1 MAGVIKKIVA
11 EPVDW
16 FIYSVLGEKQ
26 RKKLLNLL
34 STRQK
39 DTIKRVLLGKKEA
52 ERQHLKQIKYHLYDL
67 GFIDKG
73 LEDLEIYIEEANDP
87 SLKRTAAW
95 EKVLWHA
102 NQYHEK
108 DAAIALEYM
117 PLAEMGELQPD
128 QQRRIAIIKAELLD
142 AIGRR
147 EEASQVLTD
156 ALQTGEHADIYLAL
170 ANLETAITDRFV
182 YMNKAFSL
190 YNLDNIA
197 TDATGQYDGLHTLK
211 TQDDTT
217 DGPLISVIIPAYNAG
232 DGIRVAIESM
242 LHQTWQNI
250 ELLIVDDHSPDN
262 TLEIVQEYAEKDSR
276 IKVLQTPQN
285 SGPYIARNIAL
296 EAASG
301 EFVTVNDSDDW
312 SHASKLEVQAKHL
325 IANKDVIA
333 NTSEHARITEEMK
346 LYRRGTPGKYIFP
359 NMSSIMF
366 RRQPVMEKLGFWD
379 SVRFA
384 ADGEFKRRL
393 LKAFG
398 IRAYADVATGP
409 LSLPRQAVTSLTG
422 SSAFGYNGF
431 FMGVRKEY
439 VESLEY
445 HHQQAA
451 HLRYAYPMTV
461 RPFPVPEPMWPAK
474 EEKTEGV
481 RKFDLVIAGDFRALN
496 EADWHV
502 FHTCFHS
509 EAHRIGLVQI
519 NAYDF
524 TLPKKIADAV
534 REHIDGDRL
543 QMLVYGEK
551 IAARKVV
558 CINPAIYQYQQK
570 YLPHLTTDEL
580 QVVLTASPDNE
591 ESLNNAAGHM
601 ENYFGQPG
609 VWFPA
614 NEQIQQEIGQII
626 SVTDIQQAYTNRLW
640 GKSCLDDETTN
651 Q

>member
-26 RKKLLNLL
+26 RKSLLNLL

-52 ERQHLKQIKYHLYDL
+52 ERQRLKQIKYHLYDL
-67 GFIDKG
+67 GFIEKG
-73 LEDLEIYIEEANDP
+73 LEDLEAYIDEANDP

-117 PLAEMGELQPD
+117 PLAETGELQPD

-142 AIGRR
+142 AIGKR
-147 EEASQVLTD
+147 EDAWHVLTE
-156 ALQTGEHADIYLAL
+156 ALNTGEHADIYLGL
-170 ANLETAITDRFV
+170 ANLEAAITDRFV

-197 TDATGQYDGLHTLK
+197 TDETGQYDGLHTLK
-211 TQDDTT
+211 TQDDTH
-217 DGPLISVIIPAYNAG
+217 DGPLISVIIPAYDAG

-250 ELLIVDDHSPDN
+250 ELLIVDDHSPDH

-276 IKVLQTPQN
+276 VKVLQTPQN

-312 SHASKLEVQAKHL
+312 SHASKLEIQAKHL
-325 IANKDVIA
+325 AANTDVIA
-333 NTSEHARITEEMK
+333 NTSEHARMTEDMK

-366 RRQPVMEKLGFWD
+366 RRKQVIEKLGFWD

-393 LKAFG
+393 LKSFG
-398 IRAYADVATGP
+398 TRAYVDVASGP

-445 HHQQAA
+445 HHQQAE
-451 HLRYAYPMTV
+451 HLRYPYPMTV
-461 RPFPVPEPMWPAK
+461 RPFPVPEPMWPVK
-474 EEKTEGV
+474 EEKTDGV
-481 RKFDLVIAGDFRALN
+481 REFDLVIAGDFRALN
-496 EADWHV
+496 EGDWNV
-502 FHTCFHS
+502 FNYCIDS
-509 EAHRIGLVQI
+509 QAHRIGLILI

-524 TLPKKIADAV
+524 TLPKKIADTV
-534 REHIDGDRL
+534 REQMDGDRL

-551 IAARKVV
+551 IAAKKVV
-558 CINPAIYQYQQK
+558 CINPVMYQYQQK
-570 YLPHLTTDEL
+570 YLPNLTAEALD
-580 QVVLTASPDNE
+580 VVLTAVPDE
-591 ESLNNAAGHM
+591 AESLNNAAQHV
-601 ENYFGQPG
+601 ENYFGQTG
-609 VWFPA
+609 VWLPA
-614 NEQIQQEIGQII
+614 NEQIQKDIEQVIAASEIQHVYADR
-626 SVTDIQQAYTNRLW
+626 SW
-640 GKSCLDDETTN
+640 GKSCLTNETTN
-651 Q
+651 